1 MAEGKKLETRNM
13 VTAILKLDGLLW
25 KKKGMPVSWEAQEIS
40 DCITDFQDFGDKM
53 LKSLDVKFQKVSTLV
68 F

>member
-53 LKSLDVKFQKVSTLV
+53 LI
-68 F
+68 